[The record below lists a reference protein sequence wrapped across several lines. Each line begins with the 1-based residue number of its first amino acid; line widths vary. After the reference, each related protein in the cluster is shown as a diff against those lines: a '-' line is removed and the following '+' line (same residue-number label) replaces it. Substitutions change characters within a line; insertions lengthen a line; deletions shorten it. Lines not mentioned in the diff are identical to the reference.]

1 MEIIPVLDL
10 LDGHVVRGI
19 AGRRDEYRPIS
30 SHLIDSSD
38 AVEIARAFRDRFGL
52 TRLYV
57 ADLNAIQNQVP
68 DVATIQ
74 RLVDAGFEL
83 MVDAGLTDHRQAPA
97 LLDVGVESLI
107 AGLETLYGPEALA
120 LLCQRIGPERVLFS
134 LDLRSGQ
141 PLGTS
146 SSWGHGGTESLADQA
161 VKCGVQRMIVLD
173 LTGVGVGGGVHTLSL
188 CTELRNRYPALELIT
203 GGGVRG
209 LEDLEVLRQQGLN
222 GVLVASAL
230 HDGTLG
236 AGDVHS
242 LSGTA

>member
-19 AGRRDEYRPIS
+19 GGRRDEYRPIES
-30 SHLIDSSD
+30 DLIDSSHALD
-38 AVEIARAFRDRFGL
+38 IAGAFRDRFGL

-57 ADLNAIQNQVP
+57 ADLNAIQHQAA
-68 DVATIQ
+68 DLATIQ
-74 RLVDAGFEL
+74 GLVDAGFEL
-83 MVDAGLTDHRQAPA
+83 MVDAGLTDHRRAAA
-97 LLDVGVESLI
+97 LLDVGAESLI

-120 LLCQRIGPERVLFS
+120 LLCQRVGPERVLFS

-141 PLGTS
+141 PLGTAA
-146 SSWGHGGTESLADQA
+146 SWGHGGSESLAQQA

-209 LEDLEVLRQQGLN
+209 REDLERLQQQGLD
-222 GVLVASAL
+222 GVLVASSL

-236 AGDVHS
+236 AGDVHR
-242 LSGTA
+242 LAGTV